1 MMRLHPRVLIVLA
14 AFFIIYIPLFF
25 ALSLCYCFSDADFFG
40 PAAFEAL
47 DLLSEPA
54 CSLGDEKLVVFSG
67 HHDLISILHSWLFEQ
82 PHFISF
88 QISSFDP
95 ASVILRC

>member
-1 MMRLHPRVLIVLA
+1 MRRRPRILILLA
-14 AFFIIYIPLFF
+14 PFFIIYIPLFF
-25 ALSLCYCFSDADFFG
+25 ALSLCYCLSDADFFG

-47 DLLSEPA
+47 DPLSEPA
-54 CSLGDEKLVVFSG
+54 CSLGDEKLLVFSG
-67 HHDLISILHSWLFEQ
+67 HHDLISILHSWFYEQ
-82 PHFISF
+82 PPFISF